1 MAGMKST
8 NKNTDASLAGVTNDD
23 ESQCVVFRLFNE
35 EFGVDI
41 NNVKEIVRLPDIT
54 PIPRSPDYVSGIC
67 NLRGNV
73 LPVIDTRTRFGLE
86 TQKATDQTRL
96 LVVETGGS
104 QTSLVVDNVREVMRM
119 KHALVEPPPAVCR
132 GVDREF
138 LNGVVKVDGGKRLI
152 LMLNLPEIIALDMKS
167 AKSGTD
173 TARAGKDVFEEEKT
187 VTDEE
192 QLVSFRV
199 GGDEYAFDIKRVS
212 EILKV
217 MDITAVPNVPEYV
230 LGMFTIRNH
239 LLPILDMR
247 GLLGLPSLISERHD
261 MLDKAREDESK
272 WAEAVRH
279 AIEANSRFTGVLVA
293 KESGFGKWLEGYN
306 TASVEVEGLVKRLK
320 RKRADLYNTGKRVL
334 DMSTGNK
341 GADPAFY
348 EEHLTPV
355 LNVVLDIIGEL
366 KESMSAHIS
375 EDQRAMVVEC
385 GDMTIGYLVDW
396 VDEVLRIPKSLINDT
411 PAMATS
417 DRKELKAVA
426 KLDDGKRLIMIMD
439 ESSLVS
445 GETTAML
452 SQIQAKGQTGRH
464 ATEESSRSL
473 AQESIDEE
481 QLVTFSI
488 GKEEYGIRIMQV
500 QEINRLAEV
509 THVPRAP
516 YFIDGMTN
524 LRGNVIPVI
533 NIRRLFNLEEREAD
547 DRTRVIIVDI
557 DGNKT
562 GLRVDAVKEV
572 LRLSRNDI
580 DPAPDIV
587 TENGAG
593 KLMQGICK
601 IENGNRMVVL
611 LDVSEILDKKE
622 MKTLQALTAGKD
634 DAAVKP
640 GVQPAEAG
648 KTASRKGASGK
659 RKLEITK

>member
-1 MAGMKST
+1 MIMAGIKTT
-8 NKNTDASLAGVTNDD
+8 NKNTDAGMSGITSDD

-54 PIPRSPDYVSGIC
+54 PIPRSPEYVSGIC

-73 LPVIDTRTRFGLE
+73 LPVIDTRIRFGLE

-96 LVVETGGS
+96 LVVEAGGS

-132 GVDREF
+132 GVEREF

-152 LMLNLPEIIALDMKS
+152 LMINLPEIIAMDMKS
-167 AKSGTD
+167 AKSGSD
-173 TARAGKDVFEEEKT
+173 SVLRAGKDVFEEEKS

-272 WAEAVRH
+272 WADAIRH
-279 AIEANSRFTGVLVA
+279 AIEAGSRFVGVLVA
-293 KESGFGKWLEGYN
+293 RESGFGKWLEGYN

-320 RKRADLYNTGKRVL
+320 RKRADLYHTGKRAL
-334 DMSTGNK
+334 ETSTGDK
-341 GADPAFY
+341 EADLSFY
-348 EEHLTPV
+348 EEHLTPA

-452 SQIQAKGQTGRH
+452 NTIQKQGQSGKH
-464 ATEESSRSL
+464 ATEDSARSL

-500 QEINRLAEV
+500 QEINRLADV

-533 NIRRLFNLEEREAD
+533 NIRRLFNLEAREAD

-557 DGNKT
+557 GGNKT

-611 LDVSEILDKKE
+611 LDVSELLDIKE
-622 MKTLQALTAGKD
+622 LKTLQTLTGGQD
-634 DAAVKP
+634 DAAIKPASAVKSATKKAMP
-640 GVQPAEAG
+640 GKSKA
-648 KTASRKGASGK
+648 
-659 RKLEITK
+659 EITK

>member
-1 MAGMKST
+1 MAGMEST
-8 NKNTDASLAGVTNDD
+8 NKNTDAGQSGVTNAD
-23 ESQCVVFRLFNE
+23 ESQCVVFSLFNE

-54 PIPRSPDYVSGIC
+54 PIPRSPEYVSGIC

-73 LPVIDTRTRFGLE
+73 LPVIDTRIRFGLE

-96 LVVETGGS
+96 LVVETGGR
-104 QTSLVVDNVREVMRM
+104 QNSLVVDHVKEVMRM
-119 KHALVEPPPAVCR
+119 KHSLVEPPPSICR

-138 LNGVVKVDGGKRLI
+138 LNGVVKVDGGNRLI
-152 LMLNLPEIIALDMKS
+152 LMLNLPEVIALDMKS
-167 AKSGTD
+167 VKSGTD
-173 TARAGKDVFEEEKT
+173 ATRAGQEIFEEEKS

-272 WAEAVRH
+272 WADAIRH
-279 AIEANSRFTGVLVA
+279 AIDANSRFAGGLVA
-293 KESGFGKWLEGYN
+293 RESSFGKWLEGYN

-320 RKRADLYNTGKRVL
+320 RMRADLYNTGKRLL
-334 DMSTGNK
+334 DLSTGDK
-341 GADPAFY
+341 GVDLASY
-348 EEHLTPV
+348 EEHLTPI
-355 LNVVLDIIGEL
+355 LKVVLDIIGEL

-396 VDEVLRIPKSLINDT
+396 VDEVLRIPKSVINET

-445 GETTAML
+445 GETSAML
-452 SQIQAKGQTGRH
+452 NQIQAQSEAGKH
-464 ATEESSRSL
+464 ATADSGRSL

-500 QEINRLAEV
+500 QEINRLADV

-524 LRGNVIPVI
+524 LRGNIIPVI
-533 NIRRLFNLEEREAD
+533 NIRRLFNLETREAD

-557 DGNKT
+557 GGNKT
-562 GLRVDAVKEV
+562 GLRVDAVNEV
-572 LRLSRNDI
+572 LRLNRNDI

-622 MKTLQALTAGKD
+622 MKTLQTLTSGHD
-634 DAAVKP
+634 DTAVKL
-640 GVQPAEAG
+640 GAQSIGSG
-648 KTASRKGASGK
+648 KTTAKKGTSGK
-659 RKLEITK
+659 SKLEIAE

>member
-8 NKNTDASLAGVTNDD
+8 NQNMDAGLSGVASDD
-23 ESQCVVFRLFNE
+23 ESQCVVFRLFDE

-152 LMLNLPEIIALDMKS
+152 LMLNLPEIIAMDMKS

-173 TARAGKDVFEEEKT
+173 AARAVQETREAEKG

-199 GGDEYAFDIKRVS
+199 GEDEYAFDIKRVS

-272 WAEAVRH
+272 WAEAIRH
-279 AIEANSRFTGVLVA
+279 AIEANSRFAGVLVA
-293 KESGFGKWLEGYN
+293 RESGFGRWLEGYN

-320 RKRADLYNTGKRVL
+320 RKRADLYNTGKRLL
-334 DMSTGNK
+334 DTCTGDK
-341 GADPAFY
+341 GADLAFY

-355 LNVVLDIIGEL
+355 LKVALDIIGEL
-366 KESMSAHIS
+366 KVSMSAHIS

-417 DRKELKAVA
+417 QRKELKAVA

-452 SQIQAKGQTGRH
+452 SQIQAQGKTGRH

-500 QEINRLAEV
+500 QEINRLADI

-557 DGNKT
+557 GGNKT
-562 GLRVDAVKEV
+562 GLRVDAVNEV
-572 LRLSRNDI
+572 LRLSGNDI
-580 DPAPDIV
+580 DPAPGII

-611 LDVSEILDKKE
+611 LDVSELLDIKELKIL
-622 MKTLQALTAGKD
+622 QSLTDGQD

-640 GVQPAEAG
+640 AGAG
-648 KTASRKGASGK
+648 KPASKKGTSGK
-659 RKLEITK
+659 SKLEITK